1 MNDMQVNEGVAEA
14 ATAAAG
20 ATPTVATAVA
30 AVSAVGFGSSQAI
43 ELVDFHWSRT
53 TLYLEVNPATPFK
66 PEDKIL
72 LRRPR
77 EAFDEDGNK
86 LASDIV
92 LGESFYEGPTSWRVR
107 PIVAYHDRAI
117 PFGEFDAFIVREG
130 EDLPLTMASFCRRS
144 GELATRRDDALL
156 YFKTGHHYEIL
167 TYPNDEGQ
175 AHFEVL
181 GRAPVAPRFNVKRR
195 FVQAFVSFAKNMH
208 GVVWTST
215 ERGMC
220 KHAKQHNK
228 IVFTSDR
235 RSEIGGNMEPL
246 LRRMEERGITKD
258 YKIAYDFTNEKGSR
272 GIGAYLK
279 LAWDL
284 ATAKVV
290 FCDDYQLTLYR
301 ADYQKGTRIV
311 QLWHAC
317 GAFKTVG
324 MGRIGTLDAVSP
336 FAESHRCYTDVIVA
350 AEKDEPIYAE
360 AFGIPESRVK
370 ALGIPRHDWI
380 LDPAWQED
388 KRAFFKKIFPGAAG
402 KRVIVFA
409 PTFRGAG
416 KNSAYFDYNYLDLGA
431 LGAACRKNNWFLILK
446 MHPFITQM
454 PSIPAEYADIIVD
467 GSAIPE
473 INDILPSTDV
483 LVTDYSSTC
492 YEAALLDIP
501 TLYYVF
507 DLNNYVATRNFYEDF
522 ESFVSGKIVYTQ
534 DELTAA
540 IEQDDFDLERLQV
553 FKAKSFKHLDGKACD
568 RIIDEVLL

>member
-1 MNDMQVNEGVAEA
+1 MNDVQVEEMAAA
-14 ATAAAG
+14 ATGSGAA
-20 ATPTVATAVA
+20 
-30 AVSAVGFGSSQAI
+30 QAI

-53 TLYLEVNPATPFK
+53 TLYLEVSPATPFS
-66 PEDKIL
+66 PEDTIL

-77 EAFDEDGNK
+77 ETFDEAGKK

-92 LGESFYEGPTSWRVR
+92 LGESFFEGPTSWRLR
-107 PIVAYHDRAI
+107 PIVAYRNRAI
-117 PFGEFDAFIVREG
+117 PFGEFDAFVVREG
-130 EDLPLTMASFCRRS
+130 REIPLVMASFCRRS
-144 GELATRRDDALL
+144 GELATYRDDALL
-156 YFKTGHHYEIL
+156 YYKTGHHYEIL
-167 TYPNDEGQ
+167 IYPNDEGQ

-181 GRAPVAPRFNVKRR
+181 GRGPKMAHYRPRGQLKISLVNFVRGVHGALWTRTERR
-195 FVQAFVSFAKNMH
+195 FK
-208 GVVWTST
+208 
-215 ERGMC
+215 

-235 RSEIGGNMEPL
+235 RSSIGGNMEPL
-246 LRRMEERGITKD
+246 LRRMEERGITKE
-258 YKIAYDFTNEKGSR
+258 YKVVYDFTNEKGSR

-301 ADYQKGTRIV
+301 AEYQKGTRIV

-380 LDPAWQED
+380 LDPAWQEG
-388 KRAFFKKIFPGAAG
+388 KKAFFKKTFPGAAG

-416 KNSAYFDYNYLDLGA
+416 KNSAYFDYNYLDLES
-431 LGAACRKNNWFLILK
+431 LGVACRKNNWFLILK
-446 MHPFITQM
+446 MHPFIQQM
-454 PSIPAEYADIIVD
+454 PSIPAEYADLIVD

-540 IEQDDFDLERLQV
+540 IEQDDFDLERLQA
-553 FKAKSFKHLDGKACD
+553 FKAKSFKYLDGKACD